1 MKPKNRI
8 YEVIVEMRRTETVT
22 FGVPAA
28 SEEEALKKAKQFDYA
43 DIDFDHQDGGVEYFW
58 EDADVIET

>member
-1 MKPKNRI
+1 MTTKNKV
-8 YEVIVEMRRTETVT
+8 YEVVVEFKRIETVT
-22 FGVPAA
+22 ICVAAA
-28 SEEEALKKAKQFDYA
+28 SKEEALAKAKQFDYA